1 MDDWFSLTEISA
13 VVTNRFQKSGSLSWL
28 NYIIFIQIFNMLKNV
43 ILSVIVIFNGM
54 ILCFFPVAA
63 QLKYSEKDS
72 IRIYDLLD
80 EADMADLHGR
90 IDFALQLTDSALEL
104 SRRKN
109 FNRGMAFAW
118 LKIADLKL
126 KRDGANV
133 LDTYYEKARTLAAP
147 LKDNFLSGLIEIQ
160 QAQQMNRSG
169 EHAQAENK
177 CISALNYFL
186 KTDSLDYQA
195 LTYNELGFLQERLG
209 RFEDAA
215 RNYIRAIT
223 LFEKTGNDKE
233 AANTLGNIA
242 IVYYRMGSKE
252 EALNMFKRSATVRA
266 VINDVKGLASTYANI
281 ATVYLPINE
290 DSAAKYYRLQIEYAK
305 QSDEKIGIAQAY
317 ANRATLLVRQ
327 KKYSEALISEENA
340 IRVFE
345 DSGEKYKSAMRYIS
359 AALIHHYL
367 NDSVRAE
374 EHFGKA
380 EDYGLALN
388 SKPILENLFLQKSI
402 FYQARNDYKKAHEF
416 NTRYHLYKDSLIT
429 EKTRLKISELQI
441 EYETEKKDNEI
452 DRLKSADEIHMIEIE
467 RQAALLRGN
476 KLEAQ
481 RREQEILLLVQEQKL
496 KDDDIK
502 LKEELLTRQALL
514 VKTNEQQL
522 KIAEQEHQLKE
533 KELQHEKL
541 LRRGALAA
549 LVLVMLIAIVLFS
562 RYRLKRKLQEQQ
574 KILNIRDNIS
584 KDLHDEIGSTLT
596 SINILSNLSQ
606 KAFSENPEQTKEM
619 LQQISSQSKTIRQ
632 NMSDI
637 VWALR
642 PENDRIENLEVRMR
656 EFAVQTLES
665 NDIQTRFDFDKE
677 LLDRTLAHE
686 VRRDLLLIYKEA
698 VNNIVK
704 HARASKVNISFTRQS
719 GHAVLSIKDNGIG
732 VHNNDHPSSGTGT
745 KTMNQRALA
754 IGATLQICNRED
766 GTLVEV
772 RLPIP

>member
-1 MDDWFSLTEISA
+1 
-13 VVTNRFQKSGSLSWL
+13 
-28 NYIIFIQIFNMLKNV
+28 MLKNV
-43 ILSVIVIFNGM
+43 IIFLIVILSGE
-54 ILCFFPVAA
+54 ILGTSGLNA
-63 QLKYSEKDS
+63 QSVYSEEDS
-72 IRIYDLLD
+72 IAVYRLLD
-80 EADMADLHGR
+80 EADDADFNGNMDKA
-90 IDFALQLTDSALEL
+90 IGMVNKAVEL
-104 SRRKN
+104 STKKN
-109 FNRGMAFAW
+109 FPRGLAFAW

-126 KRDGANV
+126 KKDGTAALNI
-133 LDTYYEKARTLAAP
+133 YYDKARRLAAK
-147 LKDNFLSGLIEIQ
+147 LNDNFLFGLIEIQ

-169 EHAQAENK
+169 EHAEAENK

-186 KTDSLDYQA
+186 KTDSLNYQA

-223 LFEKTGNDKE
+223 LFEKIGNDKE
-233 AANTLGNIA
+233 AANTLGNIG
-242 IVYYRMGSKE
+242 IVYYRMSSKE
-252 EALNMFKRSATVRA
+252 EALNMFKRSATIRA

-290 DSAAKYYRLQIEYAK
+290 DSASKYYRLQIEYAK
-305 QSDEKIGIAQAY
+305 QSDEKISIAQAY
-317 ANRATLLVRQ
+317 ANQATLLVRQ

-345 DSGEKYKSAMRYIS
+345 ESGEKYKSSIRYIS
-359 AALIHHYL
+359 AAMIHHHL

-374 EHFGKA
+374 EHFRKA

-452 DRLKSADEIHMIEIE
+452 NRLKSADKIHMIEIE

-481 RREQEILLLVQEQKL
+481 RQEQEILLLVQEQKL

-514 VKTNEQQL
+514 VKSNEQQL
-522 KIAEQEHQLKE
+522 KIAEQDRQLKE
-533 KELQHEKL
+533 KELQNEKL
-541 LRRGALAA
+541 LRMGALAA

-562 RYRLKRKLQEQQ
+562 RYKLKRKLQEQQ

-596 SINILSNLSQ
+596 SINILSTLSQ
-606 KAFSENPEQTKEM
+606 KAFSENPEQAKEM
-619 LQQISSQSKTIRQ
+619 LQQISSQSKTIQQ

-637 VWALR
+637 VWAMR
-642 PENDRIENLEVRMR
+642 PDNDRIENLEVRMR

-665 NDIQTRFDFDKE
+665 NNIQTHFDFDKE
-677 LLDRTLAHE
+677 LLEKTLPHE

-698 VNNIVK
+698 VTNIVK
-704 HARASKVNISFTRQS
+704 HAGASKMNISFTEQS
-719 GHAVLSIKDNGIG
+719 GYAILSIKDNGVG
-732 VHNNDHPSSGTGT
+732 VHNSGHTSSGTGT

-754 IGATLQICNRED
+754 IGGVLQISNHGN